1 MSVVNP
7 TTFTITD
14 PTFVTDEVTGMKLL
28 FGSAT
33 GGPYPTSVN
42 VPASDITAE
51 VGGVVTG
58 KIADLHLTLP
68 GGIYYAVA
76 EAVNSAGVSGNS
88 PEYGPIQILPLP
100 AAPTSFTMA

>member
-14 PTFVTDEVTGMKLL
+14 PTFVADEVTGMKLL
-28 FGSAT
+28 FGRTS
-33 GGPYPTSVN
+33 GGPYPTEVD

-51 VGGVVTG
+51 VNGVVTG
-58 KIADLHLTLP
+58 KIADLHLTLL
-68 GGIYYAVA
+68 GGIYYVVS
-76 EAVNSAGVSGNS
+76 EAVNSAGVSANS

>member
-7 TTFTITD
+7 TTFTVTD
-14 PTFVTDEVTGMKLL
+14 PTFATDAVTGMRLL

-33 GGPYPTSVN
+33 GGPYPTVVN
-42 VPASDITAE
+42 VPASDIAE
-51 VGGVVTG
+51 VTGGVVTG
-58 KIADLHLTLP
+58 KVADLHLTLP
-68 GGIYYAVA
+68 GGIYYVVA
-76 EAVNSAGVSGNS
+76 QAVNGAGVSGNS

>member
-7 TTFTITD
+7 TTFSVTD
-14 PTFVTDEVTGMKLL
+14 PAFVADEVTGMRLL

-33 GGPYPTSVN
+33 GGPYPTVVN
-42 VPASDITAE
+42 VPAGDIAAE
-51 VGGVVTG
+51 VNGVVTG

-68 GGIYYAVA
+68 GGIYYVVA
-76 EAVNSAGVSGNS
+76 QAVNVAGVSGYS
-88 PEYGPIQILPLP
+88 PESGPIQILPLP